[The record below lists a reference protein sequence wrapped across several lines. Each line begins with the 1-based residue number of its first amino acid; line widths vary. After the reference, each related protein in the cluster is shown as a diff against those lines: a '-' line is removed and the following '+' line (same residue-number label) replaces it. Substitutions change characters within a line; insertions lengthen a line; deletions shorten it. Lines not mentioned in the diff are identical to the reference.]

1 MYNWHVP
8 NVQALLVLLRDQG
21 VASATFSESG
31 ALLSVTF
38 GPAIAPDTSEAQSDT
53 PSPRTRSATPR
64 LVPRVDADR

>member
-8 NVQALLVLLRDQG
+8 SVQALLVLLRDHG

-38 GPAIAPDTSEAQSDT
+38 GPAIAPDTPEAQSDT
-53 PSPRTRSATPR
+53 PTPRARSATPR
-64 LVPRVDADR
+64 LVLRVDGNG

>member
-1 MYNWHVP
+1 VP

-38 GPAIAPDTSEAQSDT
+38 GPAITSDTSEAQSDT
-53 PSPRTRSATPR
+53 PQPKPRSATPR
-64 LVPRVDADR
+64 LVPRVDGNS